1 MEKKQKRKD
10 SDLIRTKGSRKE
22 GIAIQ
27 HRIGFSKRLSIAV
40 LGFVATTLI
49 FMGVSILVLSLIN
62 DVSFTVMGSSIHG
75 SLWGVVIA
83 FLGIRYF
90 MSVLKLKQRV
100 YQSASTFSIENFKG
114 KVTA

>member
-22 GIAIQ
+22 AIAIQ

-40 LGFVATTLI
+40 LGFVALVLVC
-49 FMGVSILVLSLIN
+49 MGVSILVLSLVN

-75 SLWGVVIA
+75 SLWGVVIT

-90 MSVLKLKQRV
+90 VSVLKLKRRV
-100 YQSASTFSIENFKG
+100 YQSASKFSIRHFKG

>member
-27 HRIGFSKRLSIAV
+27 HRTGLSKRLSIAV
-40 LGFVATTLI
+40 LGFVAFALI
-49 FMGVSILVLSLIN
+49 WLGVSIFVLSLVN
-62 DVSFTVMGSSIHG
+62 DVSYTVMGSSIHG
-75 SLWGVVIA
+75 SLWGVVIT

>member
-10 SDLIRTKGSRKE
+10 SDLIQTKGSRIE
-22 GIAIQ
+22 AIAVQ
-27 HRIGFSKRLSIAV
+27 HRIGLSKRLSIAV
-40 LGFVATTLI
+40 LGFVAFALMC
-49 FMGVSILVLSLIN
+49 MGVSILVLSLVN

-100 YQSASTFSIENFKG
+100 YQSASKFSMRNFKG